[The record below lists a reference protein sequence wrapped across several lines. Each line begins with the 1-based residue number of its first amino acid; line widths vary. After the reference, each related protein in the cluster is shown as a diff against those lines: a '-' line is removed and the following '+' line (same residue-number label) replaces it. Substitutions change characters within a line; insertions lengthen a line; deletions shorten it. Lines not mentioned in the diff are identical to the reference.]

1 MKNERSLIWCLLLY
15 PEEDLSHK
23 EALKYI
29 STTYECAYIVH
40 NKDVDKNG
48 EIIKSHTHVVVKFPN
63 YRWRTALAEE
73 LKIPQNY
80 LEKCRN
86 MENAL
91 EYLIHFKDTDK
102 FQYDFEDV
110 KGILKNKLKK
120 FIENNGKDE
129 NEKVLDL
136 LNYIFNYNGYL
147 SVSNFSYYCSSVGKW
162 DVFRRSALI
171 LIKCIEEHNK
181 NL

>member
-15 PEEDLSHK
+15 PEEVLTHK

-40 NKDVDKNG
+40 DKDFDDNG
-48 EIIKSHTHVVVKFPN
+48 VIKKSHTHIVVKFPN
-63 YRWRTALAEE
+63 YRWRYALADE
-73 LKIPQNY
+73 LKITPNY

-91 EYLIHFKDTDK
+91 EYLIHFKDLDK
-102 FQYDFEDV
+102 FQYEFENV

-120 FIENNGKDE
+120 YIENNGKDE
-129 NEKVLDL
+129 NDKVIDL
-136 LNYIFNYNGYL
+136 LNYIFEYNGFL
-147 SVSNFSYYCSSVGKW
+147 SVSNFSLYCASVGKW
-162 DVFRRSALI
+162 DVFRRSAVI
-171 LIKCIEEHNK
+171 FIKCIDEHNK